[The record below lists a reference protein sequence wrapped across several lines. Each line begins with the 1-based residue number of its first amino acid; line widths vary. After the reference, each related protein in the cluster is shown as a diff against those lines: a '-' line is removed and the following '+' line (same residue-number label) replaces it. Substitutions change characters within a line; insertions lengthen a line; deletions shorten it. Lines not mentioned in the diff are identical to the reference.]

1 MIDPHMLPFTTQPPC
16 KANME
21 MIIDQAA
28 MGVHRVFVCVC
39 VCVCVCVQGCQCV
52 LEGVWS

>member
-1 MIDPHMLPFTTQPPC
+1 MAAMIDPHMVPFTTQPPC

-28 MGVHRVFVCVC
+28 MGVHTVVVRVY
-39 VCVCVCVQGCQCV
+39 VCVQGCQCV
-52 LEGVWS
+52 LVGVWS